1 MAEIE
6 IWHFVSKM
14 NSTKTFPSSWKTAK
28 LSWPKFPKLWQW
40 TDNGVLCSCSNHGR
54 PEFIMCFKNWF
65 GISFKYWWGD
75 GGGEEEKGVYYSPL
89 LFFGKYK
96 VVRYHCVRPSE
107 PERDNGGPRMKDYR
121 SPSPLSSCSVHPC
134 SVLDCVH
141 PCSVLDCTPLQCPRL
156 YTLAVS

>member
-6 IWHFVSKM
+6 IRHFVSKM

-65 GISFKYWWGD
+65 GISFKYWLGD

-107 PERDNGGPRMKDYR
+107 PERDNGGPRMKYFMYFI
-121 SPSPLSSCSVHPC
+121 LS
-134 SVLDCVH
+134 LAITIIF
-141 PCSVLDCTPLQCPRL
+141 LFCTPLQCPRL
-156 YTLAVS
+156 YTLPVS